1 MSVHYSK
8 CQLNTYSGTP
18 YFAAHCPAD
27 YPIGLICQKVQRFRA
42 LPPNVQQLA
51 ARAKAWAT
59 RQRPGAVRDAEGLY
73 DEAGYELDP
82 ATGQR
87 LTDEEVAAMWAGSEP
102 PDVEVRDI
110 PVPAG
115 GFPDPAT
122 WEPPT
127 EADDDDDDDST
138 GPTEAQL
145 LSDIAGHGRAHVAR
159 DYGVSSEQLVGV
171 GSDRELAQL
180 ILQKR
185 G

>member
-8 CQLNTYSGTP
+8 CQLNTFWGTA

-51 ARAKAWAT
+51 ARAKVWAA
-59 RQRPGAVRDAEGLY
+59 RQRPGAVRAAEGLY
-73 DEAGYELDP
+73 DAEGYELDSL
-82 ATGQR
+82 TGKR
-87 LTDEEVAAMWAGSEP
+87 LTNEEVAAMWAGSEP

-110 PVPAG
+110 PVPAS
-115 GFPDPAT
+115 GFPDPNT

-127 EADDDDDDDST
+127 ETDDEDQDS
-138 GPTEAQL
+138 GRPTESQL
-145 LSDIAGHGRAHVAR
+145 LGDIAGHGRARVAR
-159 DYGVSSEQLVGV
+159 DYGVPVEQLAGIA
-171 GSDRELAQL
+171 SDRELAQL